1 MTIYHRIKVW
11 AIKCYRLVR
20 FGFKFVK
27 PRGLM
32 VIWTQPVL
40 KACDYCG
47 FIEKCVT
54 LEGGWEVI
62 VTICG
67 NCLGNA
73 QQILSG
79 PEHPVKPIV
88 QDHRGIVVR

>member
-47 FIEKCVT
+47 FAEKCVT
-54 LEGGWEVI
+54 LECDWEV
-62 VTICG
+62 VATICG
-67 NCLGNA
+67 NCLAEA
-73 QQILSG
+73 QQVLNG
-79 PEHPVKPIV
+79 PVRTPRPVDR
-88 QDHRGIVVR
+88 DHRGVVVG